1 MTFAFSGRN
10 VAGDREGESNC
21 RGARAQGG
29 GLWRLL
35 RRRGKTPEYIGL
47 MAATWDLFR
56 GDTSEWADRFFF
68 KEAVSRYGQPVLD
81 VGCGTG
87 RLLLDFLADGV
98 DMDGVDNSAEMLRLC
113 REKAASRG
121 LSPTLYEGE
130 MDTLSL
136 PRRYQTI
143 IVPSSSFQ
151 LLTNDS
157 AAKAALQRFYDHL
170 LPGGVLIMSLMQ
182 FWQEG
187 EGLDSGWFASGEAI
201 GADEVTYRRFAR
213 HTVTPE
219 NAVRPFR
226 NALRTL
232 GKRRKK
238 RTKNCINAPRRP
250 GGIRGTR
257 PSRSIGKSA

>member
-1 MTFAFSGRN
+1 MEIIETT
-10 VAGDREGESNC
+10 
-21 RGARAQGG
+21 
-29 GLWRLL
+29 
-35 RRRGKTPEYIGL
+35 GKTPEYIGL

-219 NAVRPFR
+219 TQCDHSETRYERWENGEKTHEELHKRSPATRWYTR
-226 NALRTL
+226 HEAIALYREVGLTEIEAFHDFTFDPASPDDTL
-232 GKRRKK
+232 FCLKGKRPK
-238 RTKNCINAPRRP
+238 
-250 GGIRGTR
+250 
-257 PSRSIGKSA
+257 